1 MVFTLKFEVQL
12 KERVIGYNIGY
23 SHSQGKAQA
32 TLTESVGETGG
43 KRKSM
48 ILNGVIR
55 KEGCSGEITGSYLQ
69 KKWREHRLVKDNRHL
84 RNLIFAGK
92 VDLD

>member
-1 MVFTLKFEVQL
+1 MQL
-12 KERVIGYNIGY
+12 KERVIGYNTGY

-48 ILNGVIR
+48 IFNGMYASGKR
-55 KEGCSGEITGSYLQ
+55 GCSGEITGSYLQ
-69 KKWREHRLVKDNRHL
+69 KNGEKKCLKDNRHL
-84 RNLIFAGK
+84 RNLIFAGE